1 MSKALTKLANRLRDI
16 HFPDDSGY
24 FDQQAFDCIQN
35 GEKPKACYPLPS
47 GNMWII
53 KFSLGGKV
61 CGLGF
66 TPHMADAFRF
76 ADMARVRF
84 HPYRLRGGWKPLLDS
99 DLNFSLEQVEIDK
112 EECKEAVA
120 LLTDIEHL
128 LLADS
133 VIEPVEYMEAKR
145 ARATQTAQ
153 ARLEIRQVRKTKGG
167 AILERLS
174 DLEASSVRLEV
185 LATKIE
191 GHFAALLALNQV

>member
-16 HFPDDSGY
+16 RFPDDSGY
-24 FDQQAFDCIQN
+24 FDQQSFDRIQN
-35 GEKPKACYPLPS
+35 GAKPKACYPLPS
-47 GNMWII
+47 GNMWIV

-76 ADMARVRF
+76 ADMARVHF
-84 HPYRLRGGWKPLLDS
+84 HPYRLRGGSQSIADS

-120 LLTDIEHL
+120 LLVDIEHL

-145 ARATQTAQ
+145 SRAAQTSQ
-153 ARLEIRQVRKTKGG
+153 AKLEIRQVRQTKGG
-167 AILERLS
+167 EILERLTRI
-174 DLEASSVRLEV
+174 EASNLR
-185 LATKIE
+185 IE
-191 GHFAALLALNQV
+191 TLLAQFVALNKTV